1 MAEIERP
8 FSTFNFLVELQVPGG
23 QIFCNAEFSE
33 CDGLEVTLTPQTIRE
48 GGNNSR
54 PIHLLGPVAY
64 GQLVLKRGITRN
76 FDLWTWF
83 DRVLR
88 RDSRGVRAFGQVVL
102 LPQDRSRDRALTF
115 TLTGCLPTKLR
126 VPALNAKDGQI
137 AIEEMNI
144 AYERLQ
150 FVPPGA

>member
-8 FSTFNFLVELQVPGG
+8 FSTFNFRVELQVPGG

-64 GQLVLKRGITRN
+64 GQLALKRGITRN
-76 FDLWTWF
+76 LD
-83 DRVLR
+83 
-88 RDSRGVRAFGQVVL
+88 L
-102 LPQDRSRDRALTF
+102 LPQNRARDRALTF
-115 TLTGCLPTKLR
+115 TLTGCLPTKLK

-150 FVPPGA
+150 LVPPGA